1 MAGGVLRRGARRVS
15 RHPQLAGMAARVFAA
30 FPALKPRLRRFVLQP
45 DEATARG
52 ALNDAQIRV
61 LLDLREATRRHG
73 TGEP

>member
-1 MAGGVLRRGARRVS
+1 
-15 RHPQLAGMAARVFAA
+15 VFAA